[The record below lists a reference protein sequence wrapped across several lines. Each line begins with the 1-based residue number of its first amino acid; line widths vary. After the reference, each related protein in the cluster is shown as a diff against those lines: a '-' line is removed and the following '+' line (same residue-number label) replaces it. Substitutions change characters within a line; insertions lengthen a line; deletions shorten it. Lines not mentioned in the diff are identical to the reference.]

1 MHTAQPSSTSRE
13 LRISH
18 ARQQVFG
25 GQPSEEVQEVQ
36 PWITQSWQRCLGWG
50 LEPRRSV
57 GFDMITAAHKRRSIE
72 ANQCLSSAAR
82 EVIDQLG
89 QAIAPIRYFVIL
101 TDAQGVVVS
110 TAGHIDR
117 QDRRAWLI
125 AREGVDLSERAVGT
139 SAIGA
144 ALHEQRDVWLHRGEH
159 FFEDTSVYSCA
170 GSPIF
175 GAQGQCVGML
185 DVTGIEAP
193 ERPELVHLVSSAA
206 RRIENRLTLALPHAL
221 VLHLRWP
228 GGSAVRGEAE
238 GLICL
243 DQNGCIQG
251 MNSIARQM
259 LGSNP
264 ASQASDTHASNLFAT
279 DWRCLYDAKLAQ
291 QPLILP
297 LWSGLPVEVRSSYS
311 GKLAPKALP
320 ASRWS
325 AAALAPSS
333 PLKVQE
339 TELIRATVAL
349 LKGNVAEAAQKLGIS
364 RATIYRKLAM
374 RGKKDD

>member
-1 MHTAQPSSTSRE
+1 MHTAPNSSTSRE
-13 LRISH
+13 LSIAH

-25 GQPSEEVQEVQ
+25 GQASHDVQ
-36 PWITQSWQRCLGWG
+36 PWISQSWQRCLDWG
-50 LEPRRSV
+50 HEPQRGV
-57 GFDMITAAHKRRSIE
+57 GFDQITPAHQRRNHE
-72 ANQCLSSAAR
+72 VNQQLSSAAQ

-101 TDAQGVVVS
+101 TNAQGVVVS
-110 TAGHIDR
+110 TAGKIDN

-144 ALHEQRDVWLHRGEH
+144 ALHELRDVWLHRGEH

-185 DVTGIEAP
+185 DVTGIEVP

-206 RRIENRLTLALPHAL
+206 RRIENRLTLATPHAL

-228 GGSAVRGEAE
+228 GGSAASREAE

-243 DQNGCIQG
+243 DQDGCIQG

-259 LGSNP
+259 LGSHT
-264 ASQASDTHASNLFAT
+264 ASDAHASSLFAT
-279 DWRCLYDAKLAQ
+279 DWRRLYDAKLAQ
-291 QPLILP
+291 EPATLP
-297 LWSGLPVEVRSSYS
+297 LWSGLPVEVRSSCS
-311 GKLAPKALP
+311 GKLSPKALP
-320 ASRWS
+320 TARLSTTT
-325 AAALAPSS
+325 LATDS
-333 PLKVQE
+333 PLKAQE
-339 TELIRATVAL
+339 TQLIRSTVSQ
-349 LKGNVAEAAQKLGIS
+349 LKGNVAAAAEKLGIS
-364 RATIYRKLAM
+364 RATVYRKLAH
-374 RGKKDD
+374 RDKKA

>member
-1 MHTAQPSSTSRE
+1 MP
-13 LRISH
+13 H
-18 ARQQVFG
+18 ALTG
-25 GQPSEEVQEVQ
+25 DVQ

-50 LEPRRSV
+50 HEPARSV

-72 ANQCLSSAAR
+72 ANQRLSSVAR
-82 EVIDQLG
+82 EVMDQLG

-110 TAGHIDR
+110 TAGQIDS

-159 FFEDTSVYSCA
+159 FFDTTSIYSCA

-175 GAQGQCVGML
+175 GSDGACVGML
-185 DVTGIEAP
+185 DVTGIEVP

-206 RRIENRLTLALPHAL
+206 RRIENRLTLAAPHAL

-228 GGSAVRGEAE
+228 GHNVGSREAE

-243 DQNGCIQG
+243 DEDGCIQG

-264 ASQASDTHASNLFAT
+264 ANPTSDTHASSLFAT
-279 DWRCLYDAKLAQ
+279 DWRSLYEAKLAQ
-291 QPLILP
+291 QPLTLP
-297 LWSGLPVEVRSSYS
+297 LWSGLPVEVRSSAS
-311 GKLAPKALP
+311 GKLAPKVLP
-320 ASRWS
+320 AAQLGGRMRATPGS
-325 AAALAPSS
+325 
-333 PLKVQE
+333 LKAQE
-339 TELIRATVAL
+339 TALIRDTVTQ
-349 LKGNVAEAAQKLGIS
+349 LKGNVAQAAQKLGIS
-364 RATIYRKLAM
+364 RATVYRKLGG
-374 RGKKDD
+374 RDQ